1 MLYPLSH
8 QGSPLEPFSHIAI
21 SLCILKK
28 ILHTSADLCCH
39 ALCEGKFID
48 IHVELL
54 KDSKVLAKE
63 TVFKAYISHVIAHV
77 RVYQGTYIF
86 THFSTFLHFN
96 YIF

>member
-8 QGSPLEPFSHIAI
+8 QGSPLERFSHIAI

-28 ILHTSADLCCH
+28 ILHVSADLCCH
-39 ALCEGKFID
+39 ALCEGKFIG

-63 TVFKAYISHVIAHV
+63 TVFKANMVPQSDPL
-77 RVYQGTYIF
+77 
-86 THFSTFLHFN
+86 HFSFVGR
-96 YIF
+96 